1 VAATK
6 TDIVDDLFD
15 AAYKINQEQEGL
27 NERRNGVR
35 NSLRSLK
42 SAGVL
47 SAEQV
52 KEVDELY
59 PVITRTRKNGD
70 EPGDT
75 GE

>member
-1 VAATK
+1 MAATK
-6 TDIVDDLFD
+6 TDIVDELFD
-15 AAYKINQEQEGL
+15 AAYKVNQEQEQL
-27 NERRNGVR
+27 NDRRNGVR

-47 SAEQV
+47 TAEQV

-70 EPGDT
+70 DPGNAS
-75 GE
+75 E